1 MSQHA
6 SPADHQVISRGQWNK
21 DASKEDIQIAIDQIY
36 EWLNRSIDQGQMR
49 MGSRLARAGVTVSR
63 TGVVMDGPFGEVK
76 EVIGGYWFIVAS
88 SLEEA
93 ARLAE
98 ENPCLKY
105 GIFCE
110 IRPTDPETAS
120 AFKLSTETPR

>member
-1 MSQHA
+1 
-6 SPADHQVISRGQWNK
+6 
-21 DASKEDIQIAIDQIY
+21 
-36 EWLNRSIDQGQMR
+36 
-49 MGSRLARAGVTVSR
+49 MGSRLARAGATVSR
-63 TGVVMDGPFGEVK
+63 TGVVMDGSFGEVK
-76 EVIGGYWFIVAS
+76 EIIGGYWFIVAS
-88 SLEEA
+88 NLEEA

-105 GIFCE
+105 GIFCG